1 MNIFLLFIKKL
12 GVLLLLL
19 VPVLVFVHSLE
30 SQKNTVDLSLI
41 SVCVFTI
48 LSILLFLM
56 LHRSVKS
63 PNRQL
68 FISYTML
75 NTLVKMVLSITLLVV
90 YKKVS
95 HPSDAS
101 FIIPF
106 LVIYVIFTIFETK
119 FMLQI
124 ANQKP

>member
-1 MNIFLLFIKKL
+1 MKLFLLFIKKL
-12 GVLLLLL
+12 GVLFLILT
-19 VPVLVFVHSLE
+19 PVLVFVHSFE
-30 SQKNTVDLSLI
+30 NQQKTVDLSLI
-41 SVCVFTI
+41 SIFVFTV

-56 LHRSVKS
+56 LQRSVKS

-75 NTLVKMVLSITLLVV
+75 NTLVKMVLSITLLVT
-90 YKKVS
+90 YKKVV